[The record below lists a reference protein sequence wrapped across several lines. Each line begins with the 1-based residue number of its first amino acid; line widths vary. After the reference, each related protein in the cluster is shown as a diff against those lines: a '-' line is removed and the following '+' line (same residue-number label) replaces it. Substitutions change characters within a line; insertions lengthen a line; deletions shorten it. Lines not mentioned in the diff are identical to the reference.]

1 MRSKTSHAA
10 KSGVGE
16 HTARES
22 ESAQRVRRERVRGE
36 HPPPNLAPEP
46 QGSGALFF
54 YGSGGYLGES
64 RHRRFPLAFGR
75 GKWNDW
81 ALFHHTRPARAM
93 NQNIR
98 NIAIIAH
105 VDHGKTTLV
114 DKLLKEGGV
123 YRANQQVEERAMD
136 SMDLEKEKGITIKA
150 KNTSVHWQD
159 KTINIVDTPGHADFG
174 GEVERALRMVDG
186 VLLLVDAYD
195 GPQAQTRFV
204 LRKALAHGLK
214 VIIVIN
220 KIDRENAEPKK
231 MYDKVQ
237 ELLLELNATEEQF
250 DAPVVYGSGRDG
262 YMMFHLGE
270 EKKDMAPLFQTILDH
285 IPPPFA
291 KPADPFHMLVSNI
304 DWSDYVG
311 RIAVGKILGGA
322 CKIGDPVFVIRNSD
336 GVKVKAKIT
345 KVSEFTGLGTV
356 ETPEGKAGNIV
367 GLSGFEDIDIGD
379 TIAASDEQHALPFT
393 QIDPPT
399 LEMQFCVND
408 GPLVGREGKLVTSRQ
423 LRDRLFRELKTNVS
437 IKVEDT
443 DAAGVFNVKARG
455 AMQIAVLVETMRR
468 EGFELLVSR
477 PTVIEKVVD
486 GVRQEPYETVW
497 IEVPDECVGAIV
509 QNLANRKGIMT
520 NMEKLPHTTMIEAT
534 ITTRG
539 LIGFEIDVVNATSGR
554 GVLSHLFKEYAP
566 YAGEVLTRLT
576 GTIIATEAG
585 TTTAYALES
594 VQERGRLFVSPGE
607 EVYEGMI
614 VGENP
619 RNEDISCNA
628 VRAKALTNFRSQ
640 GSGVAT
646 GLTPATKL
654 SLERAIEYIAAD
666 EFAEVTPKNIRLRK
680 RILRSTERRKQER
693 KG

>member
-1 MRSKTSHAA
+1 
-10 KSGVGE
+10 
-16 HTARES
+16 
-22 ESAQRVRRERVRGE
+22 
-36 HPPPNLAPEP
+36 
-46 QGSGALFF
+46 
-54 YGSGGYLGES
+54 
-64 RHRRFPLAFGR
+64 
-75 GKWNDW
+75 
-81 ALFHHTRPARAM
+81 M

-123 YRANQQVEERAMD
+123 FRANQRVEERAMD

-150 KNTSVHWQD
+150 KNTSVHWRD

-186 VLLLVDAYD
+186 VLLVVDAYD

-214 VIIVIN
+214 VVIVIN
-220 KIDRENAEPKK
+220 KIDRENSEPKK

-250 DAPVVYGSGRDG
+250 DAPVVFGSGRDG
-262 YMMFHLGE
+262 YMMFHLE
-270 EKKDMAPLFQTILDH
+270 DERKDMAPLFETILDH

-291 KPADPFHMLVSNI
+291 KPHAPFHMLVSNI

-311 RIAVGKILGGA
+311 RIAVGKILGGTA
-322 CKIGDPVFVIRNSD
+322 KVGDPMFVIRNSD
-336 GVKVKAKIT
+336 GTRTKAKLT
-345 KVSEFTGLGTV
+345 KVIEFTGLGT
-356 ETPEGKAGNIV
+356 EEAQSATAGNIV
-367 GLSGFEDIDIGD
+367 GLSGFDDIDIGD
-379 TIAASDEQHALPFT
+379 TIAASEEQHALPFT
-393 QIDPPT
+393 QVDPPT
-399 LEMQFCVND
+399 LAMEFCVND

-423 LRDRLFRELKTNVS
+423 LRERLFRELKTNVS
-437 IKVEDT
+437 IKVEET
-443 DAAGVFNVKARG
+443 EAAGIYNVKGRG
-455 AMQIAVLVETMRR
+455 AMQIAILVETMRR

-477 PTVIEKVVD
+477 PTVIEKIEN
-486 GVRQEPYETVW
+486 GARLEPFETVW

-520 NMEKLPHTTMIEAT
+520 NMEKLSHSTMIEAT

-539 LIGFEIDVVNATSGR
+539 LIGFEIDVINATSGR
-554 GVLSHLFKEYAP
+554 GVMSHLFKEYGP

-576 GTIIATEAG
+576 GTILATEAG
-585 TTTAYALES
+585 VTTAYALES
-594 VQERGRLFVSPGE
+594 AQERGKLFVGPGE

-619 RNEDISCNA
+619 RNEDVPVNA
-628 VRAKALTNFRSQ
+628 VRAKQLTNFRSQ
-640 GSGVAT
+640 GEGKGVQ
-646 GLTPATKL
+646 LTPATKL
-654 SLERAIEYIAAD
+654 SLERAIEYIASD
-666 EFAEVTPKNIRLRK
+666 EFVEVTPKNLRLRK
-680 RILRSTERRKQER
+680 RILSATERRKRER

>member
-1 MRSKTSHAA
+1 
-10 KSGVGE
+10 
-16 HTARES
+16 
-22 ESAQRVRRERVRGE
+22 
-36 HPPPNLAPEP
+36 
-46 QGSGALFF
+46 
-54 YGSGGYLGES
+54 
-64 RHRRFPLAFGR
+64 
-75 GKWNDW
+75 
-81 ALFHHTRPARAM
+81 M
-93 NQNIR
+93 NPNIR

-123 YRANQQVEERAMD
+123 YRANQHVEERAMD

-150 KNTSVHWQD
+150 KNTSVHWKD

-214 VIIVIN
+214 VVIVIN
-220 KIDRENAEPKK
+220 KIDRENAEPAK
-231 MYDKVQ
+231 MYDKVL
-237 ELLLELNATEEQF
+237 ELLMELNATEEQF

-270 EKKDMAPLFQTILDH
+270 EKKDMGPLFETILSH

-291 KPADPFHMLVSNI
+291 KPDEPFHMLVSNI

-311 RIAVGKILGGA
+311 RIAVGKILGGTV
-322 CKIGDPVFVIRNSD
+322 KVGDPVFVIRHAD
-336 GVKVKAKIT
+336 GKRIRSKIT
-345 KVSEFTGLGTV
+345 KVFEFTGLGTR
-356 ETPEGKAGNIV
+356 ETDSATAGNIV

-379 TIAASDEQHALPFT
+379 TIAITEDAHALPFT

-408 GPLVGREGKLVTSRQ
+408 GPLVGQEGKLVTSRQ
-423 LRDRLFRELKTNVS
+423 LRERLFRELKTNVS
-437 IKVEDT
+437 IHVEDS
-443 DAAGVFNVKARG
+443 DKAGVFNVKARG

-477 PTVIEKVVD
+477 PTVIEKHEN
-486 GVRQEPYETVW
+486 GQRLEPYETVW
-497 IEVPDECVGAIV
+497 IEVPDECVGAIM
-509 QNLANRKGIMT
+509 QNLANRKGQLT
-520 NMEKLPHTTMIEAT
+520 NMEKLPHSTMIEAT

-539 LIGFEIDVVNATSGR
+539 LIGFEIDIVNATSGR
-554 GVLSHLFKEYAP
+554 GVMSHLFKEYGP

-576 GTIIATEAG
+576 GTLIATEAG
-585 TTTAYALES
+585 ETTTYALLM
-594 VQERGRLFVSPGE
+594 VQERGKLFVGPGE
-607 EVYEGMI
+607 SVYEGMI

-619 RNEDISCNA
+619 RNEDIACNA
-628 VRAKALTNFRSQ
+628 VREKKLTNFRSQ
-640 GSGVAT
+640 GEGVAA

-654 SLERAIEYIAAD
+654 SLERSIEYIAAD
-666 EFAEVTPKNIRLRK
+666 EFVEVTPKNLRLRK
-680 RILRSTERRKQER
+680 RILKEVERRKAER
-693 KG
+693 SGRS

>member
-1 MRSKTSHAA
+1 
-10 KSGVGE
+10 
-16 HTARES
+16 
-22 ESAQRVRRERVRGE
+22 
-36 HPPPNLAPEP
+36 
-46 QGSGALFF
+46 
-54 YGSGGYLGES
+54 
-64 RHRRFPLAFGR
+64 
-75 GKWNDW
+75 
-81 ALFHHTRPARAM
+81 M
-93 NQNIR
+93 NQDIR

-123 YRANQQVEERAMD
+123 YRANQHVEERAMD

-150 KNTSVHWQD
+150 KNTSVHWHD

-214 VIIVIN
+214 VVIVIN
-220 KIDRENAEPKK
+220 KIDRENAEPKQ

-250 DAPVVYGSGRDG
+250 DAPVVFGSGRDG
-262 YMMFHLGE
+262 YMMYKLGDE
-270 EKKDMAPLFQTILDH
+270 RKDMSPLFQTILDH
-285 IPPPFA
+285 VPPPFA
-291 KPADPFHMLVSNI
+291 KPNEPFHMLVSNI

-311 RIAVGKILGGA
+311 RIAVGKILGGEA
-322 CKIGDPVFVIRNSD
+322 RLGDNVFVISNAT
-336 GVKVKAKIT
+336 GKKVRAKIT

-356 ETPEGKAGNIV
+356 EAEVGRAGNIV

-379 TIAASDEQHALPFT
+379 TIAASEEQHALPFT

-423 LRDRLFRELKTNVS
+423 LKDRLYRELKSNVS

-443 DAAGVFNVKARG
+443 GTAGIYNVKARG

-477 PTVIEKVVD
+477 PTVIERLEN
-486 GVRQEPYETVW
+486 GQRLEPFETVW
-497 IEVPDECVGAIV
+497 IEIPDECVGSIV

-520 NMEKLPHTTMIEAT
+520 NMQKLSHSTMIEAT

-539 LIGFEIDVVNATSGR
+539 LIGFVIDVVNATSGR
-554 GVLSHLFKEYAP
+554 GVMSHLFKEYGP

-585 TTTAYALES
+585 TTTSYALEM
-594 VQERGRLFVSPGE
+594 VQERGKLFVGPGE

-646 GLTPATKL
+646 GLTPASKL

-666 EFAEVTPKNIRLRK
+666 EFVEVTPKNLRLRK
-680 RILRSTERRKQER
+680 RVLRATERRKLER